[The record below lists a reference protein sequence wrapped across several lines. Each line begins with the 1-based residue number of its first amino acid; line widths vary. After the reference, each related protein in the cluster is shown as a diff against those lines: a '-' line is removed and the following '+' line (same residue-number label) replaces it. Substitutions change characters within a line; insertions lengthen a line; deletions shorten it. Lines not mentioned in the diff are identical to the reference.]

1 VLRLFDFEGFGQVP
15 KVLLHVLMF
24 LLDTCDVGHVIS
36 VVFFPLAVF
45 GVKVACFLLIVI
57 GFFLVHDSC
66 CVVFDSTAAL
76 EVFVLEML
84 DLLHMRGDVCPVT
97 IFAVL
102 HVSIEVTD
110 LGVELFDL
118 LPGVVIEVMDHVFLD
133 LEHVTFDLG
142 ILKLFL
148 EVGDGYLKLITLHC
162 HVVIFWLCLFLPF
175 LSFLSLL
182 LFRCHTVSI
191 FISLKSTETRGV
203 M

>member
-1 VLRLFDFEGFGQVP
+1 MLRLFDFEGFGQVP

-36 VVFFPLAVF
+36 VVFFPLAIFCVE
-45 GVKVACFLLIVI
+45 VTCFLFIVI
-57 GFFLVHDSC
+57 GFFLVHDNC
-66 CVVFDSTAAL
+66 CVVLHSTAAL

-97 IFAVL
+97 VFAVL

-110 LGVELFDL
+110 LGVEFFDL
-118 LPGVVIEVMDHVFLD
+118 LSGVVIKVMDHVFLD

-162 HVVIFWLCLFLPF
+162 HVLIFWLGLFLPF
-175 LSFLSLL
+175 LFSLSLL
-182 LFRCHTVSI
+182 FFGCHFRLR
-191 FISLKSTETRGV
+191 FN
-203 M
+203 